1 MNKLLSFA
9 AATAILL
16 SVAVASA
23 QVNVEVGR
31 KGVNVDTGRQA
42 AADAGL
48 NKGMTYRTSTIVGM
62 NVKNRSGQELG
73 EVKDL
78 VIDGSGKI
86 HYAALSYGGFLG
98 FNDKLFAVPWNLLH
112 IRNDAGSDTKY
123 IELNVEKEY
132 LKKAPGFNSDK
143 WPNFGDE
150 QMTRE
155 VDTFYKDAN
164 TTATPATTT
173 NRK

>member
-1 MNKLLSFA
+1 M
-9 AATAILL
+9 
-16 SVAVASA
+16 
-23 QVNVEVGR
+23 
-31 KGVNVDTGRQA
+31 
-42 AADAGL
+42 
-48 NKGMTYRTSTIVGM
+48 
-62 NVKNRSGQELG
+62 
-73 EVKDL
+73 
-78 VIDGSGKI
+78 
-86 HYAALSYGGFLG
+86 
-98 FNDKLFAVPWNLLH
+98 PWNLLH